1 MALQDHQRSVG
12 AMSTGHSAFQVR
24 AHYEVALIDRGL
36 LRLILRGV
44 RQRAF
49 AVCRQAVAPKR
60 VDMSGNINLRN
71 LAVRSRGKIRHHVA
85 LKRQYLPI
93 LFRCP
98 VPRFPGLPLAEKGPQ
113 PEYVGLISGGRAS

>member
-1 MALQDHQRSVG
+1 MQDHQRSA
-12 AMSTGHSAFQVR
+12 AMRRRDEREVR

-71 LAVRSRGKIRHHVA
+71 LVVRSRGKKRRHVA

-98 VPRFPGLPLAEKGPQ
+98 VPRLPGLPLAEKGPQ
-113 PEYVGLISGGRAS
+113 PEYAGLISGRRAS